1 MVRLR
6 SVAAHFSALA
16 LFGVLAALFT
26 WPLPQLLTVAVL
38 GRSAGDN
45 LAVIWNFWWVRTA
58 LATSQSLFW
67 TPDLFAPIGTSLV
80 THTLTPLVTV
90 TAALLPWKIELVV
103 LYNAALIVAVF
114 LNFAITYAAV
124 HSITR
129 SPLSSVFAA
138 IAFGGAP
145 FLLARLYGHLNLLSA
160 WVLPLLLLAT
170 LRYERKPSVA
180 TALALA
186 GAIGVVGYTDY
197 YYLIFGVLLVALHLV
212 LSYRLIRLRPRRL
225 TPRRRGALRIFVA
238 LIATSCL
245 IAAWIDTTG
254 GADTTVAGVRLRMTD
269 TFNLRVALGFL
280 FAGACLVWK
289 FPAITLASPPHP
301 MSTRVW
307 RFLPVAAIAA
317 SVLLSPVL
325 VGGLRL
331 WLAGD
336 YATQTY
342 FWRSAPPG
350 IDVATLFL
358 GNPLGFT
365 PGPWTAA
372 LLDRLEIDRMEG
384 TAWLGLAP
392 VLLLIV
398 AIRRLRRRSDAQV
411 YLWIAGVF
419 LIWSLG
425 PYIRIFGAN
434 TAFMLPQTVVRFV
447 PGIANVRIPGRA
459 IVVVQLMI
467 AVLGAM
473 ALTSLRGPRRGTAI
487 GIVAVL
493 AVTLDCWPRPHPFVL
508 LERSMLYAS
517 MAAMPKGIVLEIP
530 LGIAD
535 GMTARGAVDY
545 GVLYHQTVHEHPQM
559 GGAISRMSPRTRA
572 AFDADPIVG
581 PILDLS
587 EGRAPSRDT
596 SLEPPCRTS
605 LACGVRYVVA
615 TERAASDALNAFVTA
630 SFSLQPLA
638 HEDGRTLYLVEN
650 IRSCECGAGA
660 SPGGTR
666 FR

>member
-1 MVRLR
+1 VVRLR

-26 WPLPQLLTVAVL
+26 WPLPQLRTVAVL
-38 GRSAGDN
+38 GRGAGDN

-58 LATSQSLFW
+58 LASADHSLFW

-90 TAALLPWKIELVV
+90 TAALLPGKIEPVA
-103 LYNAALIVAVF
+103 LYNAALIAAVF
-114 LNFAITYAAV
+114 LNFAIAYAAAF
-124 HSITR
+124 SITR
-129 SPLSSVFAA
+129 NPLSSIFAA
-138 IAFGGAP
+138 VAFGGAP
-145 FLLARLYGHLNLLSA
+145 FILVRLYGHLNLLSA
-160 WVLPLLLLAT
+160 WGLPLLLLAT
-170 LRYERKPSVA
+170 LRYERNPSVA

-186 GAIGVVGYTDY
+186 GAIGLVAYTDY
-197 YYLIFGVLLVALHLV
+197 YYLIFGLLLVALHLL
-212 LSYRLIRLRPRRL
+212 LSYRLIRLQARPL
-225 TPRRRGALRIFVA
+225 TPRRRGALGICVA
-238 LIATSCL
+238 LIS
-245 IAAWIDTTG
+245 IACVIVVWIYTTG
-254 GADTTVAGVRLRMTD
+254 GVDTTVAGIRLRMTD
-269 TFNLRVALGFL
+269 TFNPRVALGFL
-280 FAGACLVWK
+280 LAGTFLIWKLPVITFAA
-289 FPAITLASPPHP
+289 PPDP
-301 MSTRVW
+301 LDAKVW
-307 RFLPVAAIAA
+307 RFLPVATIATA
-317 SVLLSPVL
+317 LLLSPVL
-325 VGGLRL
+325 VLGLRL

-372 LLDRLEIDRMEG
+372 FLERLEIDRMEG

-392 VLLLIV
+392 MALLVV
-398 AIRRLRRRSDAQV
+398 AIRRLRTQPDARV

-419 LIWSLG
+419 FIWSLG
-425 PYIRIFGAN
+425 PYLRVFGAN
-434 TAFMLPQTVVRFV
+434 TAFMLPQTILRFV
-447 PGIANVRIPGRA
+447 PGMANARIPGRA

-473 ALTSLRGPRRGTAI
+473 ALASLRQSPRGAAI
-487 GIVAVL
+487 GVVAVI
-493 AVTLDCWPRPHPFVL
+493 AVTLECWPRPHPFL
-508 LERSMLYAS
+508 PLERSALYAS
-517 MAAMPKGIVLEIP
+517 MKAMPPGIVLEIP

-535 GMTARGAVDY
+535 GITARGAVDY
-545 GVLYHQTVHEHPQM
+545 RVLYNQTLHEHPQM

-587 EGRAPSRDT
+587 EGRAPSHDT
-596 SLEPPCRTS
+596 GLEPSCRSS
-605 LACGVRYVVA
+605 LACGVRYIVV
-615 TERAASDALNAFVTA
+615 TESAASDALKAFVTA

-650 IRSCECGAGA
+650 IRSCECG
-660 SPGGTR
+660 GGPR
-666 FR
+666 P

>member
-1 MVRLR
+1 M
-6 SVAAHFSALA
+6 
-16 LFGVLAALFT
+16 
-26 WPLPQLLTVAVL
+26 
-38 GRSAGDN
+38 
-45 LAVIWNFWWVRTA
+45 
-58 LATSQSLFW
+58 
-67 TPDLFAPIGTSLV
+67 FAPIGTSLV

-114 LNFAITYAAV
+114 LNFAIAYAAA

-145 FLLARLYGHLNLLSA
+145 FLLVRLYGHLNLLSA
-160 WVLPLLLLAT
+160 WGLPLLLLAT

-212 LSYRLIRLRPRRL
+212 LSYRLVRLRARRL
-225 TPRRRGALRIFVA
+225 TPRRRGALRIVIA

-245 IAAWIDTTG
+245 IAAWIHTTG

-289 FPAITLASPPHP
+289 FPAITLATPRPP
-301 MSTRVW
+301 MNTRVW
-307 RFLPVAAIAA
+307 RLLPVAAIATA
-317 SVLLSPVL
+317 VLLSPVL
-325 VGGLRL
+325 VRALRL

-365 PGPWTAA
+365 SGPWTAA
-372 LLDRLEIDRMEG
+372 LLERLEIDPMEG

-398 AIRRLRRRSDAQV
+398 AIRRLGTRSDAQV

-425 PYIRIFGAN
+425 PYLRVFGAN
-434 TAFMLPQTVVRFV
+434 TAFMLPQTFVRFV
-447 PGIANVRIPGRA
+447 PGIGNARIPGRA

-473 ALTSLRGPRRGTAI
+473 TIASFGRSPRGTAI
-487 GIVAVL
+487 GVVAVI
-493 AVTLDCWPRPHPFVL
+493 AVALECWPRPHPFL
-508 LERSMLYAS
+508 PLERSMLYAS
-517 MAAMPKGIVLEIP
+517 MKTMPPGVVLEIP
-530 LGIAD
+530 LGIVD
-535 GMTARGAVDY
+535 GTATRGSLDY
-545 GVLYHQTVHEHPQM
+545 RVLFYQTLHEHPQM
-559 GGAISRMSPRTRA
+559 GGVVSRMSPRTRA

-587 EGRAPSRDT
+587 EGRAPRRDT
-596 SLEPPCRTS
+596 SPEPPCRTS

-615 TERAASDALNAFVTA
+615 TERAASDALSAFVTA
-630 SFSLQPLA
+630 SFSLQTLA
-638 HEDGRTLYLVEN
+638 REDGRTLYLVEN
-650 IRSCECGAGA
+650 IRSCECGDAR
-660 SPGGTR
+660 P
-666 FR
+666 

>member
-1 MVRLR
+1 LR
-6 SVAAHFSALA
+6 SAAAHCSALA

-26 WPLPQLLTVAVL
+26 WPLPQILTVAVL
-38 GRSAGDN
+38 GRDGGDN

-58 LATSQSLFW
+58 LASADQSVFW

-80 THTLTPLVTV
+80 THTLTPLLTV
-90 TAALLPWKIELVV
+90 TAALLPWKIELVL

-114 LNFAITYAAV
+114 LNFAIAYAAA

-145 FLLARLYGHLNLLSA
+145 FLLVRLYGHLNLLSA
-160 WVLPLLLLAT
+160 WGLPLVLLTT
-170 LRYERKPSVA
+170 LRYERKPAVA

-186 GAIGVVGYTDY
+186 GAIGLVAYTDY
-197 YYLIFGVLLVALHLV
+197 YYLIFGLLLVALHLL
-212 LSYRLIRLRPRRL
+212 LSQRLIQLHARSL
-225 TPRRRGALRIFVA
+225 TPRRRGALGAFVA
-238 LIATSCL
+238 LIS
-245 IAAWIDTTG
+245 IACGIVVWIHSTG
-254 GADTTVAGVRLRMTD
+254 GVDTTVAGIRLRMTD
-269 TFNLRVALGFL
+269 SFNLRVALGIL
-280 FAGACLVWK
+280 LAGAFLIWK
-289 FPAITLASPPHP
+289 WPAITFAAPPDP
-301 MSTRVW
+301 LDGRIW
-307 RFLPVAAIAA
+307 RFLPVAALATA
-317 SVLLSPVL
+317 LLLSPVL
-325 VGGLRL
+325 VLGLRL

-358 GNPLGFT
+358 GNPLGFA
-365 PGPWTAA
+365 PGPWTATF
-372 LLDRLEIDRMEG
+372 LEQLEINRMEG

-392 VLLLIV
+392 LALLVV
-398 AIRRLRRRSDAQV
+398 AVRRLRPQPDARV

-419 LIWSLG
+419 FIWSLG
-425 PYIRIFGAN
+425 PYLRVFGAN
-434 TAFMLPQTVVRFV
+434 TAFMLPQTFLRFV
-447 PGIANVRIPGRA
+447 PGMANARIPGRA

-473 ALTSLRGPRRGTAI
+473 ALTSLRRSPRGTAI
-487 GIVAVL
+487 GVVAVL
-493 AVTLDCWPRPHPFVL
+493 AVALECWPRPHPFL
-508 LERSMLYAS
+508 PLERSMLYAS
-517 MAAMPKGIVLEIP
+517 MKAMPPGIVLEIP

-535 GMTARGAVDY
+535 GITARGAVDY
-545 GVLYHQTVHEHPQM
+545 RVLFHQTLHEHPQM

-587 EGRAPSRDT
+587 EGRAPNHDT
-596 SLEPPCRTS
+596 SPEQPCRIS
-605 LACGVRYVVA
+605 LACGVRYVVVA
-615 TERAASDALNAFVTA
+615 ERAASDALRAFVTT

-638 HEDGRTLYLVEN
+638 REDGRTLYLVEN

-660 SPGGTR
+660 TP
-666 FR
+666 